1 MSLRENTNDPGTRR
15 RVMNE
20 AVPRG
25 REAEQE
31 EEATAVPEAARSHH
45 PGRWVA
51 LGVVIALAAG
61 AVWAWRAGV
70 FSPASSSGSGQQ
82 GAAAPATQ
90 LVTRHDISA
99 TKPVSATLG
108 YAASYQ
114 VTGQGSGTLT
124 WLPSV
129 GAVIRQGQVL
139 YKTDNGVPVA
149 LLYGSVPAWR
159 DLSEGLTGQ
168 DVSQLNHALVALGDA
183 DRADIVAEGWN
194 YYSWETAVGVENLKT
209 HLGVSYPSGSLTL
222 GQVVFKPEA
231 LRVSALSGSLGGQA
245 AGPVLAATSDRHVVT
260 INLDTSQESEVKAG
274 DAVSV
279 TLPDG
284 ATTPGVISSV
294 GTVASITTPA
304 SGSPTTT
311 IPVQVKLA
319 HPGAAGTLD
328 QAPVTVN
335 ITTSTVKDALVVP
348 VGALLAQSSGGYAVE
363 VVGAGNTRHLVPVSV
378 GLTDDAD
385 GLVQVTGALTPGQR
399 VVVPAS

>member
-1 MSLRENTNDPGTRR
+1 MIPAQGGGSLSET
-15 RVMNE
+15 
-20 AVPRG
+20 VPRG
-25 REAEQE
+25 REAGQE
-31 EEATAVPEAARSHH
+31 EKVTSVTETSRSHGG
-45 PGRWVA
+45 GRWVA
-51 LGVVIALAAG
+51 LGLVVAMAAG

-70 FSPASSSGSGQQ
+70 FSPVSSGPGQQ
-82 GAAAPATQ
+82 GAAAPATRP
-90 LVTRHDISA
+90 VTRQDISA
-99 TKPVSATLG
+99 TTPVTATLG

-124 WLPSV
+124 WVPSA
-129 GAVIRQGQVL
+129 GAVIGQGQVL
-139 YKTDNGVPVA
+139 YKTDNGTPVA

-168 DVSQLNHALVALGDA
+168 DVSQLNHDLVALGDA
-183 DRADIVAEGWN
+183 DRADIVAEGWD
-194 YYSWETAVGVENLKT
+194 YYSWETAVGVENLET
-209 HLGVSYPSGSLTL
+209 HLGVSSPSGNLTL

-231 LRVSALSGSLGGQA
+231 LRVSQVTGSLGGQA
-245 AGPVLAATSDRHVVT
+245 SGPVLSATSDRHVVT
-260 INLDTSQESEVKAG
+260 INLDASQQSQVKAG

-294 GTVASITTPA
+294 GTVASITTGS
-304 SGSPTTT
+304 SGSPATT
-311 IPVQVKLA
+311 IAVQVELA
-319 HPGAAGTLD
+319 HPDAAGTLD

-335 ITTSTVKDALVVP
+335 ITTSTAKDALVVP

-363 VVGAGNTRHLVPVSV
+363 VAGTGNTRHRVPVSV

-385 GLVQVTGALTPGQR
+385 GLAQVTGALTPGQR

>member
-1 MSLRENTNDPGTRR
+1 MIPAQGGGSL
-15 RVMNE
+15 NE

-25 REAEQE
+25 REAGQE
-31 EEATAVPEAARSHH
+31 EKVTSVTETSRSHGR
-45 PGRWVA
+45 GRWVV
-51 LGVVIALAAG
+51 LGLVVAMAAG

-70 FSPASSSGSGQQ
+70 FSPVSSGSGQQ
-82 GAAAPATQ
+82 GAPAPATRP
-90 LVTRHDISA
+90 VTRQDISA
-99 TKPVSATLG
+99 TTPVTATLG

-124 WLPSV
+124 WVPSA
-129 GAVIRQGQVL
+129 GAVIGQGQVL
-139 YKTDNGVPVA
+139 YKTDNGTPVA

-168 DVSQLNHALVALGDA
+168 DVSQLNHDLVALGDA
-183 DRADIVAEGWN
+183 DRADIVAEGWD
-194 YYSWETAVGVENLKT
+194 YYSWETAVGVENLET
-209 HLGVSYPSGSLTL
+209 HLGVSSPSGNLTL

-231 LRVSALSGSLGGQA
+231 LRVSQVTGSLGGQA
-245 AGPVLAATSDRHVVT
+245 SGPVLSATSDRHVVT
-260 INLDTSQESEVKAG
+260 INLDASQQSQVKAG

-294 GTVASITTPA
+294 GTVASITTGS
-304 SGSPTTT
+304 SGSPATT
-311 IPVQVKLA
+311 IAVQVELA
-319 HPGAAGTLD
+319 HPDAAGTLD

-335 ITTSTVKDALVVP
+335 ITTSTAKDALVVP

-363 VVGAGNTRHLVPVSV
+363 VAGTGNTRHLVPVSV
-378 GLTDDAD
+378 GLTDDAH
-385 GLVQVTGALTPGQR
+385 GLAQVTGALAPGQR

>member
-1 MSLRENTNDPGTRR
+1 
-15 RVMNE
+15 MNE
-20 AVPRG
+20 TVPRG
-25 REAEQE
+25 REAGQE
-31 EEATAVPEAARSHH
+31 EKVTSVTETSRSHGR
-45 PGRWVA
+45 GRWVV
-51 LGVVIALAAG
+51 LGLVVAMAAG

-70 FSPASSSGSGQQ
+70 FSPAASSGSGQQ
-82 GAAAPATQ
+82 GATAPATRA
-90 LVTRHDISA
+90 VTRQDISA
-99 TKPVSATLG
+99 TTPVTATLG

-124 WLPSV
+124 WVPSA
-129 GAVIRQGQVL
+129 GAVIGQGQVL
-139 YKTDNGVPVA
+139 YKTDNGTPVA

-168 DVSQLNHALVALGDA
+168 DVSQLNHDLVALGDA
-183 DRADIVAEGWN
+183 DRADIVAEGWD
-194 YYSWETAVGVENLKT
+194 YYSWETAVGVENLET
-209 HLGVSYPSGSLTL
+209 HLGVTYPSGNLTL
-222 GQVVFKPEA
+222 GQVVFMPEA
-231 LRVSALSGSLGGQA
+231 LRVSQVSATLGGQVSGA
-245 AGPVLAATSDRHVVT
+245 ILSATSDRHVVT
-260 INLDTSQESEVKAG
+260 ISLDATQQSEVQAG

-294 GTVASITTPA
+294 GTVATTTTGP
-304 SGSPTTT
+304 SGSTTTT
-311 IPVQVKLA
+311 IAVQVKLA

-335 ITTSTVKDALVVP
+335 ITSATAKDALVVP

-363 VVGAGNTRHLVPVSV
+363 VVGTGNTRHLVPVSV